1 MVDVLLGLQ
10 WGDEGKGKVVDYL
23 APKYALVV
31 RFQGGPNAGHTLIL
45 EGKKYV
51 LHTVPSG
58 IFRESMLNLIG
69 NGVVLDPIT
78 FCKELDNLNEAGIE
92 FISRLFIS
100 RKAHLILPTHRYLD
114 AASEASKGK
123 NKIGST
129 LRGIGPTYMDKTG
142 RNGLRIGDIE
152 SPSFC
157 EKYNSLKEKHLKLV
171 QIYGQDIEF
180 DLDNQEKLW
189 FESIERLKTMQLVNG
204 EYFVNKILDEG
215 KHVLAEGAQGSMLD
229 VDFGTY
235 PFVTSSNT
243 TSAGVCSGIGIAP
256 QRIGEVYG
264 VIKAYCT
271 RVGAGPFPTEL
282 HDDMGEK
289 LRAVGKEFGATTG
302 RPRRCGWIDIPQIKY
317 TIMINGVTQL
327 VMTKIDVLDQFD
339 EISVC
344 DGYQMPDGEVLTE
357 LPYDLCDQD
366 ITPQVK
372 TFKGWNKDL
381 TQITSPND
389 FPAETQHY
397 IESVEKMIGTPL
409 KMISV
414 GPGREQ
420 LIVR

>member
-1 MVDVLLGLQ
+1 
-10 WGDEGKGKVVDYL
+10 
-23 APKYALVV
+23 
-31 RFQGGPNAGHTLIL
+31 
-45 EGKKYV
+45 
-51 LHTVPSG
+51 
-58 IFRESMLNLIG
+58 
-69 NGVVLDPIT
+69 
-78 FCKELDNLNEAGIE
+78 
-92 FISRLFIS
+92 
-100 RKAHLILPTHRYLD
+100 
-114 AASEASKGK
+114 
-123 NKIGST
+123 
-129 LRGIGPTYMDKTG
+129 
-142 RNGLRIGDIE
+142 
-152 SPSFC
+152 
-157 EKYNSLKEKHLKLV
+157 
-171 QIYGQDIEF
+171 
-180 DLDNQEKLW
+180 
-189 FESIERLKTMQLVNG
+189 
-204 EYFVNKILDEG
+204 
-215 KHVLAEGAQGSMLD
+215 MLD

-271 RVGAGPFPTEL
+271 RVGSGPFPTEL

-302 RPRRCGWIDIPQIKY
+302 RPRRCGWLDIPQIKY

-339 EISVC
+339 QISVC
-344 DGYQMPDGEVLTE
+344 DGYQMPNGEVLTE

-372 TFKGWNKDL
+372 SFKGWNKDL
-381 TQITSPND
+381 TQLTSPND